1 MLDLNVPT
9 RTVAGVDLAGDDEDS
24 FAFYVLPPVPRV
36 AEREGKPVVN
46 LLRFVRDGALTG
58 GHLEL
63 ELELAHEQSV
73 LDTALQ
79 QLHDVL
85 KDTQNRVTLRPLPLI
100 AGSAELMFVGR
111 ETGSDGTISALL
123 RRSYGAATPSLQP
136 PFTAA
141 FSVLLSAEGVQ
152 LMEAALRSGGAPIG
166 VIYRLQMEGL
176 RPAQRILAHVDW
188 SRVYQ
193 HFSSHFKEGDLFAV
207 EDIQKLS
214 EELIEKKAI
223 TIQVVQAMATGDAA
237 PPPDIGPALQWIQ
250 REIAEKC
257 CEAAMTL
264 SRAPA
269 HASLG
274 TLGDM
279 FGVGSCFTL
288 KRLTQIEQ
296 TTADIDFSRDVVVVR
311 TLTAQ
316 ANLVDLLGGAPADE
330 HISDAGLHHPFFER
344 VSLHLTTARPL
355 ASTFVREVIAR
366 FNYGQTQVPIRLT
379 ADTVE
384 GQAEAWADEAAD
396 RTWTLPVDLTLV
408 DDAPVDP
415 GAEVH
420 LPALSGQSSE
430 LRLDLE
436 RMLSLW
442 SVEVRASADDR
453 VLMTRV
459 AFQQTRGG
467 KPIGDAREVM
477 LVPPT
482 PRQLVWM
489 RGFEPGD
496 QITASV
502 RHLLKDNRMIDL
514 PPFTV
519 ETRIVRLP
527 PAFPMKMAV
536 QVFSDDDWSG
546 LDKVVVSLQKNPE
559 MPAAVFL
566 FDKPGMAV
574 AVDLDLPDPVDRSY
588 RYKVARTLADGT
600 EQEDDWL
607 TSDRSVLLVGRVA
620 ANMLVVDVQPVGPEL
635 PEAGIY
641 MIEVQLQYVDP
652 ANQILNNPTA
662 VIRALAD
669 KYHWVVPLKNPKLT
683 SYDYRV
689 TTHRTSGATQ
699 VGPWTTASDRI
710 LAIPI
715 TAGG

>member
-1 MLDLNVPT
+1 MLDLELRT
-9 RTVAGVDLAGDDEDS
+9 RTVAGVDLAGDDEDR
-24 FAFYVLPPVPRV
+24 FAYYVLPPAPCV
-36 AEREGKPVVN
+36 AERDGKPAIN
-46 LLRFVRDGALTG
+46 LLRFVRDGALSG

-63 ELELAHEQSV
+63 ELELAHPQSV
-73 LDTALQ
+73 LDAARQ
-79 QLHDVL
+79 QLQDAL
-85 KDTQNRVTLRPLPLI
+85 KDNSNRVTLRPLPLL

-111 ETGSDGTISALL
+111 ETSSDGSISALL
-123 RRSYGAATPSLQP
+123 RRRYGAATPSLQP

-141 FSVLLSAEGVQ
+141 FSVLLSPEGVQ
-152 LMEAALRSGGAPIG
+152 LIDAALRSGAAPIG
-166 VIYRLQMEGL
+166 AIYRLQIEGL
-176 RPAQRILAHVDW
+176 RPAQKILAHVDW
-188 SRVYQ
+188 SRVYE
-193 HFSSHFKEGDLFAV
+193 HFSSHFKEGELFAV

-214 EELIEKKAI
+214 EQLIEKKAI
-223 TIQVVQAMATGDAA
+223 TIQVVQAIAASDGA
-237 PPPDIGPALQWIQ
+237 PPPDIAPALQWIQ

-257 CEAAMTL
+257 CEPTITL

-279 FGVGSCFTL
+279 FGVGSCFTV

-316 ANLVDLLGGAPADE
+316 ANLVDLLGGAPVDE
-330 HISDAGLHHPFFER
+330 HIGDAGLHHPFFDR

-355 ASTFVREVIAR
+355 CATFTSEVIAR

-379 ADTVE
+379 ADTAE
-384 GQAEAWADEAAD
+384 GQAEAWADQAAD
-396 RTWTLPVDLTLV
+396 RTWTLPVDLTLAA
-408 DDAPVDP
+408 DAPVDP
-415 GAEVH
+415 GAVLH
-420 LPALSGQSSE
+420 LPALSGQSRE

-436 RMLSLW
+436 RMLNLW

-459 AFQQTRGG
+459 ALQQTRGG
-467 KPIGDAREVM
+467 KPVGDARETM
-477 LVPPT
+477 LVPQAT
-482 PRQLVWM
+482 RQLVWM

-502 RHLLKDNRMIDL
+502 RHLLKDNRMIEL
-514 PPFTV
+514 QPFTV
-519 ETRIVRLP
+519 ETRVVRLP
-527 PAFPMKMAV
+527 PAFPATMAV

-546 LDKVVVSLQKNPE
+546 LDKVVATLQKNPDSQ
-559 MPAAVFL
+559 AATFL

-588 RYKVARTLADGT
+588 RYKVARTLEDGT
-600 EQEDDWL
+600 EKEDDWQ
-607 TSDRSVLLVGRVA
+607 TTDRSVLLVGRVA
-620 ANMLVVDVQPVGPEL
+620 SDMLVVDVQPVGPEL
-635 PEAGIY
+635 PQAGIY
-641 MIEVQLQYVDP
+641 MIEVQLQYLDA

-662 VIRALAD
+662 IIRALAD
-669 KYHWVVPLKNPKLT
+669 RYHWVVPIKNPNLT
-683 SYDYRV
+683 SYEYRV

-699 VGPWTTASDRI
+699 IGPWTTTSDRI